1 MTQAGL
7 VRKSAYQDSVA
18 LLALARDLRT
28 TAGVRE
34 VAALMG
40 TPANHDLLRQS
51 GLLTPEAESAGPND
65 LVIVVDADSESHAR
79 AALARGR
86 GSPNQRRRR

>member
-7 VRKSAYQDSVA
+7 VKKSAYQDSVT

-28 TAGVRE
+28 SAGVRE

-40 TPANHDLLRQS
+40 TPANHDILRWS
-51 GLLTPEAESAGPND
+51 GLLMAEAESAGPND
-65 LVIVVDADSESHAR
+65 LVIVVEADTERLAR
-79 AALARGR
+79 AALAPAIHSRENR
-86 GSPNQRRRR
+86 